1 MIVSCEWAGYD
12 LVFSLIRQ
20 NVRKRR
26 VFGIVFFY
34 FIFFIFIIFIIFD
47 IECVI
52 YLFIP
57 LF

>member
-34 FIFFIFIIFIIFD
+34 FIFIIFIIFD